1 MWLSLSSLPTA
12 FYFVH
17 SQSFPKQIFINT
29 IISDYRLSWSF
40 TASPP
45 LQFLGFTCHYA
56 HVAWESRLR
65 DMIAWM
71 SWTSSAMEEI
81 QAHWMEEI
89 QAHWSDPQ
97 FEWNGGG
104 TKHNWRVHHGNIFRD
119 VHNDMRTR
127 GEEEAYTNVN
137 ILHISIILSETG
149 ENVEQGD
156 NILPCLW
163 SRIWLDCEPPRFLT
177 SALAELWETRK
188 RWKLMQRFG
197 LHCLTWNR

>member
-1 MWLSLSSLPTA
+1 MIQRFLHDMWLSLSSLPTA

-89 QAHWSDPQ
+89 QAHWSDLNLN
-97 FEWNGGG
+97 E
-104 TKHNWRVHHGNIFRD
+104 
-119 VHNDMRTR
+119 M
-127 GEEEAYTNVN
+127 EEELNTTDEFITGTYLEMYTT
-137 ILHISIILSETG
+137 ICEHG
-149 ENVEQGD
+149 EKKKVTQMWTFY
-156 NILPCLW
+156 IYQLF
-163 SRIWLDCEPPRFLT
+163 FLKQT
-177 SALAELWETRK
+177 K
-188 RWKLMQRFG
+188 M
-197 LHCLTWNR
+197 